1 MLQPKQALLDRLG
14 LFSDTEYLTN
24 KLYGIA
30 HDEEIED
37 MPEEFKYYLMESIEN
52 LTGLHDLCTQLAHH
66 LRVETFQ
73 KDTESSQITHNTA
86 QHID

>member
-24 KLYGIA
+24 KLYDIA

-37 MPEEFKYYLMESIEN
+37 MPAESKYYLMESIEN
-52 LTGLHDLCTQLAHH
+52 LIGLHDLCTKLAHH
-66 LRVETFQ
+66 LRVETFK

-86 QHID
+86 QAVD